1 MMSVK
6 LAFGNVKK
14 SIGSFLVYFVTLAL
28 GVAMFYAFNALQDQ
42 SLFKYFEEAY
52 AQRLSLL
59 FDTLGGLNKFIA
71 FIFGLIILY
80 ATSYLLRKRKKE
92 FGLYMILGMDKLKI
106 STILVLETFFIGL
119 FSLAVGIVLGIGLS
133 QLINIF
139 LGHLFVADISRLT
152 LSISMN
158 AIVQTLINFG
168 IIYLVAMVFSVILMN
183 RAKLIDLLKASQQN
197 EKSWWQKPWIGSLL
211 FILGLAVLTWSY
223 YIATHL
229 MDVIIDLQ
237 WGPKLILYS
246 IFGGIIGTYFTFM
259 GIAAFIPVIL
269 PKFKG
274 FYYRKLHSFGIRQF
288 STQLAKS
295 VFSLATICLL
305 QFFAIGILVASFN
318 FKNGF
323 EERGLANVPF
333 DFQFSVTQAADENV
347 EGQPA
352 LIEKNADEAIARNR
366 AYFKGMKKKEVQYE
380 YYIDPKIDNTIE
392 LLGISVEK
400 GLIAPPIIINQTQ
413 YNQMAPYY
421 HLAKAD
427 VKPGEYAFLMQF
439 NGFSDKAIE
448 DKLMD
453 LPKIK
458 VANQTFTPSQTKFID
473 GTIQTSGYHTFVIL
487 NDADLKQLPLQL
499 AGKVISTVY
508 NAEGKR
514 HEKELAK
521 NWEKM
526 LSKKELHLNY
536 SAQSQYSAKTSLA
549 SDSLM
554 VTVVGM
560 YLGIFFLIAAIGIL
574 ALKSLVDFEKHQQNY
589 RILRQLGASEQMIQ
603 KSLFNQVAIFFIL
616 PLVGALFHM
625 IFGLKFTKDYM
636 MIGGGYELSLQQTGW
651 VIGFVI
657 MINAI
662 YLMITYLMNRLA
674 VKEI

>member
-14 SIGSFLVYFVTLAL
+14 SIGGFLVYFVTLAL

-152 LSISMN
+152 LSISMH

-229 MDVIIDLQ
+229 MDVIVDVQ

-246 IFGGIIGTYFTFM
+246 IFGGISGTYFTFM

-333 DFQFSVTQAADENV
+333 DFQLSVTQVADENV

-427 VKPGEYAFLMQF
+427 VKPGEYAFLMRF
-439 NGFSDKAIE
+439 NAFSDKAIE

-453 LPKIK
+453 LPKI
-458 VANQTFTPSQTKFID
+458 
-473 GTIQTSGYHTFVIL
+473 
-487 NDADLKQLPLQL
+487 
-499 AGKVISTVY
+499 
-508 NAEGKR
+508 
-514 HEKELAK
+514 
-521 NWEKM
+521 
-526 LSKKELHLNY
+526 
-536 SAQSQYSAKTSLA
+536 
-549 SDSLM
+549 
-554 VTVVGM
+554 
-560 YLGIFFLIAAIGIL
+560 
-574 ALKSLVDFEKHQQNY
+574 
-589 RILRQLGASEQMIQ
+589 
-603 KSLFNQVAIFFIL
+603 
-616 PLVGALFHM
+616 
-625 IFGLKFTKDYM
+625 
-636 MIGGGYELSLQQTGW
+636 
-651 VIGFVI
+651 
-657 MINAI
+657 
-662 YLMITYLMNRLA
+662 
-674 VKEI
+674 